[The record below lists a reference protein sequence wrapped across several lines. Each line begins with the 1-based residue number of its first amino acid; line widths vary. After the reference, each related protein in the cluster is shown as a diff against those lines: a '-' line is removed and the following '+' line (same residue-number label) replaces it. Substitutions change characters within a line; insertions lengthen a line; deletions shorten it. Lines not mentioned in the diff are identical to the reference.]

1 MAASPALQRSA
12 SSASSQGSP
21 SGRHRCDRCPSSFV
35 RLEHL
40 KRHQRDHWE
49 SKPFVCALCGKGF
62 TRSDTLKRH
71 ETVHA
76 AMSQAGENL
85 DSTQTRSRRGPRIR
99 ACRNCAQARARCSG
113 DDVCARCSSKALS
126 CEYPEKRRK
135 ITSTSASAADASG
148 SGSGPL
154 PRDLAPH
161 SEPDDHPTWAFAN
174 GGIPPPQPDLRQLP
188 NGAAFTSAPFQ
199 QTQPNADAQRM
210 ANSSP
215 HDAAASVSVGQ
226 HQEPFQGQ
234 EAAAMVPVASNY
246 QTQPSED
253 IDMNLDAVYDP
264 NLYSINWLPTAFND
278 DLDYAAFSAFGMP
291 LQVSNMQPPF
301 STFTGDQVPLD
312 IPRFQN
318 PQREQHDSPRDT
330 SSSQTSSDSTGR
342 FYATSVDGARM
353 PFVTQGKRRSI
364 NIANASHIRSSFFR
378 DQSTFAFPQ
387 AHLPIDDL
395 SPNLASNPQMS
406 PGAYERIV
414 GAFKRVCQGLTTPF
428 PPFSTQHLPSPAH
441 FSYFTQ
447 LYFEH
452 FHPILP
458 VLHPQTL
465 RLDEENWLLAL
476 SIAAI
481 GCRYADSEEL
491 LETTLPMTE
500 FLRRAVIVEA
510 EYHFPQER
518 PLQLLQAMLFN
529 EIGLMYSGSTRF
541 LDAAQREHGRFVEAI
556 RTWNLLPPVDSEK
569 ISWSLWAVAEC
580 KNRLAYAI
588 WLIDCMVAYHHDQKP
603 FLCLEDMQGRLP
615 CNEELWDA
623 TSEEEWQRLCPKIEA
638 NPPINEAMHR
648 LYVNKKVKTDL
659 GEFSRVLLLHG
670 IFHETWAVAKYHRRS
685 LASWIPSAEKP
696 LPENSNSESSHPSA
710 ERSLYLPENPLYS
723 KWRNAACDCIDALHW
738 AANATIAQNSGSEH
752 ATVFHLHA
760 SRTVLL
766 VPFGEIGALARS
778 MASWASKNDRAPTDQ
793 PQPLP
798 ELTRLE
804 GKVVQWVQKDQ
815 HKARLAMIHA
825 GALYWHARRFSKAA
839 WYEPS
844 AVYLATLAMW
854 AYASYTALATKA
866 AGQQHHHHRH
876 RPSSSRSGSPSPSPP
891 DGISPST
898 TTTTA
903 ASAPD
908 SLLGAADDPTFIRLD
923 RPNDDEMVQLYVRNG
938 HPSRMKANVTGV
950 GNLASPMGP
959 ERVLREGCRML
970 APMAL
975 TWGVAHEYV
984 RILSAMAEVVA
995 SVRERAA
1002 AAGGL

>member
-1 MAASPALQRSA
+1 MAASPALQRSV

-161 SEPDDHPTWAFAN
+161 SEPDDHPAWAFAN
-174 GGIPPPQPDLRQLP
+174 GGIVPPQPDLRQLP

-199 QTQPNADAQRM
+199 QTQPNADGQRM

-215 HDAAASVSVGQ
+215 HDAGASVSVGQ

-246 QTQPSED
+246 QTQPPED
-253 IDMNLDAVYDP
+253 IGMNLDAVYDP

-500 FLRRAVIVEA
+500 FLRRAVIVE
-510 EYHFPQER
+510 
-518 PLQLLQAMLFN
+518 
-529 EIGLMYSGSTRF
+529 
-541 LDAAQREHGRFVEAI
+541 
-556 RTWNLLPPVDSEK
+556 
-569 ISWSLWAVAEC
+569 
-580 KNRLAYAI
+580 
-588 WLIDCMVAYHHDQKP
+588 LIDCMVAYHHDQKP

-648 LYVNKKVKTDL
+648 LYVNKK
-659 GEFSRVLLLHG
+659 
-670 IFHETWAVAKYHRRS
+670 
-685 LASWIPSAEKP
+685 
-696 LPENSNSESSHPSA
+696 NSNSESSHPSA

-866 AGQQHHHHRH
+866 AGQQHHHHHRH

-891 DGISPST
+891 DGISPSTT

-1002 AAGGL
+1002 VARVGAGAGL